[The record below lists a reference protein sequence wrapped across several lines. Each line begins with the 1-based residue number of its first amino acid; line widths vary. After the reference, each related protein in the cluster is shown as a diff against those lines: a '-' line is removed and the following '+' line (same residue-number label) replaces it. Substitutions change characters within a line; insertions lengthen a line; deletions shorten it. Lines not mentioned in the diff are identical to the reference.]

1 MTGPEQPLE
10 PERTPHPTIRDPL
23 TFVLAA
29 GLALLGAVIGLEL
42 LTRVGITPN
51 SSVIG
56 AVAAMAVAR
65 IPLTALH
72 RFRDPTRQNLMQTA
86 ISGATFGAAN
96 ALLLPIGV
104 IWLLGRP
111 DLAPVLLLGAVL
123 GLLIDAIMLY
133 RVFDSSVYPAS
144 ASWPSGVA
152 TAEVLIAGDRG
163 GRRAH
168 LLGAGAGAGALGQWV
183 GIPMDV
189 FGVCWIGNAWALGFF
204 GLGLLAR
211 AYSTVVAGVDL
222 NAMYVPHGFMIGA
235 GVVALLQIVRAVG
248 RPKTKDGGGTS
259 AQERP
264 PEVAEEGRPTSVGRQ
279 GDAAGH
285 GRPPA
290 AAGVRRPDAAR
301 GGASTSPGVSGT
313 KSRHP
318 RGALDP
324 DPPLRRIVA
333 GGFLAFAGAAALVAL
348 LGGLMS
354 EMSVGALV
362 LFVAF
367 AALAA
372 LASELIVGIAAMHA
386 GWFPAFATA
395 LIFLVMGI
403 QLGFPPVP
411 LAFLVGFTAAT
422 GPAFADMGYDLKAG
436 WILRGSGADPDFERQ
451 GRRAQL
457 GAEVLGFAV
466 AAVFVLLTH
475 GRYFEADLFPPV
487 DRVYVATI
495 EAGRDPALLR
505 ALLVWAVPGALAQW
519 AGGGSRQIGILFA
532 TGLLILNAAAGW
544 TVLVALAVRAFLVRR
559 YGSAAEG
566 PMYVLA
572 GGFIA
577 GSAVTSFGRG
587 VAGAR

>member
-1 MTGPEQPLE
+1 MTGPEQPVE

-168 LLGAGAGAGALGQWV
+168 LLGTGAGAGALGQWV

-211 AYSTVVAGVDL
+211 AYSPVVAGVDL

-235 GVVALLQIVRAVG
+235 GVVALFQIVRAVG
-248 RPKTKDGGGTS
+248 SGAPAQAGPSEAAQASRPEAAHGGS
-259 AQERP
+259 
-264 PEVAEEGRPTSVGRQ
+264 
-279 GDAAGH
+279 
-285 GRPPA
+285 
-290 AAGVRRPDAAR
+290 
-301 GGASTSPGVSGT
+301 STSTSGRETRSPGAGETTSPHT
-313 KSRHP
+313 QAS
-318 RGALDP
+318 ADP
-324 DPPLRRIVA
+324 DPPLRRVVA
-333 GGFLAFAGAAALVAL
+333 GGFLAFAAAAGLVAL

-354 EMSVGALV
+354 EMSMGALV

-403 QLGFPPVP
+403 QLGFPPLP

-457 GAEVLGFAV
+457 SAEVLGFAV
-466 AAVFVLLTH
+466 AAVFVLLTYE
-475 GRYFEADLFPPV
+475 RYFEADLFPPV

-505 ALLVWAVPGALAQW
+505 ALLIWAVPGALAQW
-519 AGGGSRQIGILFA
+519 IGGGSRQIGILFA

-544 TVLVALAVRAFLVRR
+544 TVMVALAVRAFLVRR
-559 YGSAAEG
+559 CGSAAEG